1 MQNDQVVRANIEVHT
16 RLADSYEATEP
27 HFRPEN
33 IANVEARLVDVLK
46 RVGMGALPGSATQS
60 LAEGPSRLL
69 DLGCGTGFML
79 RIAKPYMQEIHGVD
93 VTTAMLEKVDTSGP
107 ATITLFEADS
117 GKFQPEPG
125 TYDVVTAYSFLHH
138 LYDVAPT
145 FRTAATALRPGGIFY
160 ADLEPN
166 YYFWQ
171 AIHELDPQAS
181 YDPIVAREIAQ
192 VVSKEAEMQREWG
205 IDPQVFFEAE
215 YGKSTSH
222 GFRAAELESQLL
234 TAGFSRVEVF
244 FQWFLGQ
251 ASLINDDQYERET
264 RFGHAR
270 AMDRIL
276 QRVLPLSCPLYKYLG
291 FYATK

>member
-1 MQNDQVVRANIEVHT
+1 MQSERVVRANVEVHT
-16 RLADSYEATEP
+16 RLAAVYEATEP

-33 IANVEARLVDVLK
+33 VANVETRLLGVLNRAGIGGAAGGPAR
-46 RVGMGALPGSATQS
+46 G
-60 LAEGPSRLL
+60 LAERPGRLL
-69 DLGCGTGFML
+69 DLGCGTGFMI
-79 RIAKPYMQEIHGVD
+79 RIAKPHVREIHGVD
-93 VTTAMLEKVDTSGP
+93 VTAAMLEKVDQSGP
-107 ATITLFEADS
+107 AIIKLFEQDS
-117 GKFQPEPG
+117 GTFQPEPA

-138 LYDVAPT
+138 LYDVVPT

-181 YDPIVAREIAQ
+181 YDPIVAREIDQ
-192 VVSKEAEMQREWG
+192 VVSKDAEMQREWG

-215 YGKSTSH
+215 YGKSTSR

-234 TAGFSRVEVF
+234 TAGFSRVEIF

-251 ASLINDDQYERET
+251 ASLINDDQYEREA
-264 RFGHAR
+264 RLGHAR
-270 AMDRIL
+270 AMDLIL
-276 QRVLPLSCPLYKYLG
+276 QRVLPLSRPLYKYLG